1 MARIGLIGAPMLG
14 DVNVPVAAIPNIMEP
29 PSSRGDGMGRL
40 GVSPS
45 TGTGAPGT
53 NVAAV

>member
-1 MARIGLIGAPMLG
+1 MARIGLIGAAMLG

-40 GVSPS
+40 VVSPS